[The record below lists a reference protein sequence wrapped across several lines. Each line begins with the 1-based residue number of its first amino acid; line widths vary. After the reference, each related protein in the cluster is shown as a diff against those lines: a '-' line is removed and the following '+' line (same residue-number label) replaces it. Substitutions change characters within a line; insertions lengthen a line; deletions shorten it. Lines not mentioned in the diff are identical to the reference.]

1 MSNAEFKLVVV
12 ALLGL
17 HAGALALAAILRTR
31 SPVLWLVGADAAA
44 VLAWMAFHPTAFY
57 SPIDRP
63 VVVFGVFEALVL
75 VAVIMAHG
83 GNRLGRAAVWLAFA
97 LHTVA
102 SGLAVA
108 FALTFKITR
117 LI

>member
-1 MSNAEFKLVVV
+1 MSNAEFKLLVV

-17 HAGALALAAILRTR
+17 HAGVLALGLTRRGRPAVRWLALA
-31 SPVLWLVGADAAA
+31 DAAV
-44 VLAWMAFHPTAFY
+44 VLGWMAFHAMAFA
-57 SPIDRP
+57 SPIDWP
-63 VVVFGVFEALVL
+63 VVGFAAFEALVL
-75 VAVIMAHG
+75 VAVALALRG
-83 GNRLGRAAVWLAFA
+83 VRFAGAAVWLAFA

-108 FALTFKITR
+108 FAFTFKITR